1 MSRPR
6 ITQEQAIERYGSLEN
21 YEAHLVKMLLWH
33 KAHAEE
39 QKDYRWKNRDRE
51 RARSRKWRADHPEQ
65 VAQIKANHK
74 RRRQIDKR
82 FAESLNIRTRSRY
95 LADKL
100 GIDRTGCELHHYTEP
115 ITLGNF
121 IVISREKHRWLHSC
135 FGGTNRNIDLKVIK
149 DVLPILG
156 KVVLVKDGKLT
167 SWEVLGD

>member
-6 ITQEQAIERYGSLEN
+6 MSLEKAIAKYGTLEK
-21 YEAHLVKMLLWH
+21 YEQQLESMKLWH

-51 RARSRKWRADHPEQ
+51 RARSRKWRSEHPEQ
-65 VAQIKANHK
+65 VAQIKLNHK
-74 RRRQIDKR
+74 NRRLTDPV
-82 FAESLNIRTRSRY
+82 FASRLNIRTRSRY

-100 GIDRTGCELHHYTEP
+100 GIDRTGCELHHFTDP

-149 DVLPILG
+149 DVLPMLG

-167 SWEVLGD
+167 SWEEA